1 MQHAG
6 WIVVAN
12 SSEAR
17 VFIKAHPG
25 TLKELGA
32 FQHVPS
38 RENNTGEP
46 ETGDGNAAAWPGTR
60 EKEAQVFAHRV
71 AQYLRRNH
79 LRGAFDKLMLVAPP
93 EFLGHLR
100 AEVEGVSALRKV
112 EMEKVHKDWVRHDIR
127 DLEEKLRSQPA
138 LNAWPMGEAAS

>member
-17 VFIKAHPG
+17 VFVKPAPG

-32 FQHVPS
+32 FQHIPS

-46 ETGDGNAAAWPGTR
+46 QTGDGASAWPATR
-60 EKEAQVFAHRV
+60 EKEAQAFAHRV

-127 DLEEKLRSQPA
+127 DLEAKIRAQPA
-138 LNAWPMGEAAS
+138 LNAWPMSENN

>member
-1 MQHAG
+1 MQQAG

-17 VFIKAHPG
+17 VFVKPAPG

-32 FQHVPS
+32 FQHTPS
-38 RENNTGEP
+38 RANGSGESQTGRSAS
-46 ETGDGNAAAWPGTR
+46 GAWPQR
-60 EKEAQVFAHRV
+60 EKEAQKFAHRV

-79 LRGAFDKLMLVAPP
+79 QRGEFSKLLLVAPP

-100 AEVEGVSALRKV
+100 AEVEGVSALKNL
-112 EMEKVHKDWVRHDIR
+112 EMAKLHKDWVRHDIR
-127 DLEEKLRSQPA
+127 DLEEEIRSQPE
-138 LNAWPMGEAAS
+138 LNAWPM